1 MGARKDKKQEK
12 KIKLAQKPV
21 TPLTFLQY
29 VKITS
34 PLLDKTRSPLVRFI
48 FLVKYIVI
56 LVLIVFCFQYVIT
69 DVIDY
74 WENGNTQTTKS
85 FLVNRREF
93 PVPGISVCHRVEM
106 GSSDCGYEVLRSITG
121 PFGMK
126 LRNNTVFIVLSP
138 ELGLAEL
145 L

>member
-1 MGARKDKKQEK
+1 MGARKDKKQQK

-56 LVLIVFCFQYVIT
+56 LVLIVFCFQYVIS

-85 FLVNRREF
+85 FLVRREGF
-93 PVPGISVCHRVEM
+93 PLPGISVCQRKDP
-106 GSSDCGYEVLRSITG
+106 DCDFEEWVR
-121 PFGMK
+121 K
-126 LRNNTVFIVLSP
+126 R
-138 ELGLAEL
+138 A
-145 L
+145 